1 MHALILKSLL
11 GNTLSRENKTQ
22 KNFKNKCKI
31 TRKEVEQKNL
41 AGILLTN
48 IKYKECEKESGVLNM
63 YPWTFWKKSTA
74 QRN

>member
-1 MHALILKSLL
+1 MAWYVK
-11 GNTLSRENKTQ
+11 
-22 KNFKNKCKI
+22 
-31 TRKEVEQKNL
+31 KNL